1 MCITFGF
8 GAVEDGKGTVGIG
21 PSCTTHCSPTFT
33 TLAVPTANVVATV
46 VALAVVAVVGA
57 TVEVTVGAVVD
68 EGAEVDA
75 TVAVVATAD
84 ITDEDGA
91 NVVGSTLV
99 LLVEQDEA
107 SAVMAAIAQRARTF
121 RPIRPDH
128 QSTEATA
135 E

>member
-1 MCITFGF
+1 MMCITFGF
-8 GAVEDGKGTVGIG
+8 GAVEDGRGTVGIG

-33 TLAVPTANVVATV
+33 TLAVPTTNVVARV
-46 VALAVVAVVGA
+46 VVLAVVAVVGA
-57 TVEVTVGAVVD
+57 TVAVTVRPVVD
-68 EGAEVDA
+68 EGAEVVV
-75 TVAVVATAD
+75 TVAVVATAVT
-84 ITDEDGA
+84 TDEDGA

-99 LLVEQDEA
+99 LLVEQEA
-107 SAVMAAIAQRARTF
+107 SAVIAAIAQRARTF

>member
-8 GAVEDGKGTVGIG
+8 GAVEDGRGTVGIG

-33 TLAVPTANVVATV
+33 TLAEPTANAVATV
-46 VALAVVAVVGA
+46 VVLSTVAVCA
-57 TVEVTVGAVVD
+57 TVGVTVGAVVD
-68 EGAEVDA
+68 EGAEVVV
-75 TVAVVATAD
+75 TVAVVATAVT
-84 ITDEDGA
+84 TDEDGA